1 MKRRADRG
9 TVRLRLLAASTC
21 VARVAWYAEGRLV
34 GHRRVWH
41 RETDLFLPAGRWTL
55 EVTDERSL
63 ADPTRLADTR
73 VEVLVR
79 AGWRTTTEVVLDN
92 GAVLRGRV
100 ETAEGQRVRFATI
113 SAAAAE
119 GRVVTVRADGT
130 GAFRLSGLPA
140 TTHLVRATKGAW
152 QSAPVLVEPQVGEPT
167 EVGLRLLEPVTPVS
181 RSGAA
186 ELVVGGAFTGRV
198 VDPTTGAPA
207 YAALVELRDAR
218 GTLLARSRADHGGRF
233 VVGGDLPASSG
244 LSLVVKSGPD
254 RAVVDRRV
262 LRGLACSEAAL
273 VDVGTVVLPHGARPA
288 RPARTSL
295 PRAGSAA
302 MALPA
307 TRV

>member
-1 MKRRADRG
+1 MKRRTDRG

-41 RETDLFLPAGRWTL
+41 RETDLFLPAGRWVL
-55 EVTDERSL
+55 EVTDERSV
-63 ADPTRLADTR
+63 ADPTRLAATR
-73 VEVLVR
+73 LEVVVR
-79 AGWRTTTEVVLDN
+79 AGWRTTTEVVLGR

-100 ETAEGQRVRFATI
+100 ATAEEQRARFATVTAT
-113 SAAAAE
+113 AAD
-119 GRVVTVRADGT
+119 GRVFTVRADGL
-130 GAFRLSGLPA
+130 GAFTLAGLP
-140 TTHLVRATKGAW
+140 TTTCLVRATKGAW
-152 QSAPVLVEPQVGEPT
+152 QSVPVLVEPQVGVPT
-167 EVGLRLLEPVTPVS
+167 EVALGLVEPATPVS

-186 ELVVGGAFTGRV
+186 ELVVGAAFTGTV
-198 VDPTTGAPA
+198 VDPSTGAPA

-254 RAVVDRRV
+254 RAVVDRWV
-262 LRGLACSEAAL
+262 LRGLACAEAAL
-273 VDVGTVVLPHGARPA
+273 VDLGTVVLPHGARPP
-288 RPARTSL
+288 RPARHDL
-295 PRAGSAA
+295 PRGGAGA
-302 MALPA
+302 MALPT

>member
-41 RETDLFLPAGRWTL
+41 EETDLFLPAGRWTL
-55 EVTDERSL
+55 EVTDERSV
-63 ADPTRLADTR
+63 ADPTRLAATR
-73 VEVLVR
+73 VEVVVR
-79 AGWRTTTEVVLDN
+79 AGWRTTTEVVLDR

-100 ETAEGQRVRFATI
+100 VTAEEQRARFATVTAT
-113 SAAAAE
+113 AAD
-119 GRVVTVRADGT
+119 GRVFTVRADGLGT
-130 GAFRLSGLPA
+130 LSLSGLPS
-140 TTHLVRATKGAW
+140 TTYLVRATKGAW
-152 QSAPVLVEPQVGEPT
+152 QSAPVLVEPQVGVPT
-167 EVGLRLLEPVTPVS
+167 EVALALAEPATPAS

-186 ELVVGGAFTGRV
+186 ELVVGAAFTGTV
-198 VDPTTGAPA
+198 VDPSTGAPA

-218 GTLLARSRADHGGRF
+218 GTLLARSRADHSGRF

-262 LRGLACSEAAL
+262 LRGLACTEAAL
-273 VDVGTVVLPHGARPA
+273 VDLGTVVLPHGARPP
-288 RPARTSL
+288 RPARHDL
-295 PRAGSAA
+295 PRGGAVA

>member
-55 EVTDERSL
+55 EVTDERSP
-63 ADPTRLADTR
+63 ADPTRLAATR

-79 AGWRTTTEVVLDN
+79 AGWRTTTEVVLEH
-92 GAVLRGRV
+92 GAVLRGTV
-100 ETAEGQRVRFATI
+100 ATAEEQRVRFATV
-113 SAAAAE
+113 SATAAD
-119 GRVVTVRADGT
+119 GRVFTVRADGLGT
-130 GAFRLSGLPA
+130 FTLSGLPS
-140 TTHLVRATKGAW
+140 TTYLVRASKGAW

-167 EVGLRLLEPVTPVS
+167 EVRLHLVEPVTPVS

-186 ELVVGGAFTGRV
+186 ELVVGAAFTGRV
-198 VDPTTGAPA
+198 VDPTTEAPA

-218 GTLLARSRADHGGRF
+218 GTLLARSRAAHAGRF
-233 VVGGDLPASSG
+233 VVGGDLPPSSG

-273 VDVGTVVLPHGARPA
+273 VDVGTVVLPRGVRPGRPA
-288 RPARTSL
+288 RSSL
-295 PRAGSAA
+295 PRAASAP

>member
-34 GHRRVWH
+34 GHRRIWH

-55 EVTDERSL
+55 EVIDERSP
-63 ADPTRLADTR
+63 ADPTRLAATR

-79 AGWRTTTEVVLDN
+79 AGWRTTTEVVLEH
-92 GAVLRGRV
+92 GAVLRGQV
-100 ETAEGQRVRFATI
+100 TTAEEQRVRFATV
-113 SAAAAE
+113 SATAAD
-119 GRVVTVRADGT
+119 GRVFTVRADGLGT
-130 GAFRLSGLPA
+130 FTLSGLPS
-140 TTHLVRATKGAW
+140 TTYLVRAHKGAW
-152 QSAPVLVEPQVGEPT
+152 QSAPLLVEPQVGEPT
-167 EVGLRLLEPVTPVS
+167 EVRLRLVEPVTPVS

-186 ELVVGGAFTGRV
+186 ELVVGAAFTGRV
-198 VDPTTGAPA
+198 VDPTTEAPA

-218 GTLLARSRADHGGRF
+218 GTLLARSRADHAGRF
-233 VVGGDLPASSG
+233 VVGGDLPPSSG

-273 VDVGTVVLPHGARPA
+273 VDVGTVVLPRGVRPGRAARS
-288 RPARTSL
+288 SL
-295 PRAGSAA
+295 PRAASAP

>member
-9 TVRLRLLAASTC
+9 TVRLRLVTASTC

-55 EVTDERSL
+55 EVTDERSVS
-63 ADPTRLADTR
+63 DPTRLAATR

-79 AGWRTTTEVVLDN
+79 PGWRTTTEVVLER
-92 GAVLRGRV
+92 GAVVRGFV
-100 ETAEGQRVRFATI
+100 AEAAPRLARFATVTAT
-113 SAAAAE
+113 SAD
-119 GRVVTVRADGT
+119 GRVHDVRSDGLGAYTLT
-130 GAFRLSGLPA
+130 GLAGG
-140 TTHLVRATKGAW
+140 TYLVRAAKGPRL
-152 QSAPVLVEPQVGEPT
+152 SPPVLL
-167 EVGLRLLEPVTPVS
+167 EVPSGGSCELDHVLSEHAAGSRAAATDLRV
-181 RSGAA
+181 GAA
-186 ELVVGGAFTGRV
+186 FRGSV
-198 VDPTTGAPA
+198 VDATTGEPA

-218 GTLLARSRADHGGRF
+218 GTLLARSRADHQGRF

-262 LRGLACSEAAL
+262 LRGLSCGEAAL
-273 VDVGTVVLPHGARPA
+273 VDLGAVVLPRGARPA
-288 RPARTSL
+288 RPARHDL
-295 PRAGSAA
+295 PRSGSAA